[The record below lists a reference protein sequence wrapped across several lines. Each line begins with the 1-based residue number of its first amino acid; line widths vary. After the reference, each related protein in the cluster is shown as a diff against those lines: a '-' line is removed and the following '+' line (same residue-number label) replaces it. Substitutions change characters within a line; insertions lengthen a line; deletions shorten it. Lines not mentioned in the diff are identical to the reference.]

1 MPKKLT
7 VKDILASR
15 GVRKLTEIYTHT
27 PLEALAC
34 EEAGIDMI
42 ITSELNH
49 YQRIRAAA
57 PETFL
62 TVGLS
67 YGRHLDEY
75 TILKR
80 SFELAHQGADAIY
93 CPQSPRFIKA
103 IADEGIP
110 VIGHSGFVPYKATHY
125 GGFKAYGKTAGE
137 AEKILNDIIQIK
149 QSGAFAVEL
158 EIVPSEVAAEIAR
171 SIDIFL
177 IGMGSGL
184 ECDAQYLFSDD
195 VLGYN
200 PGHIP
205 RHAKVYADTY
215 HDFDRIKEKAVR
227 AYADFSEEVRQK
239 KYPAKEH
246 CVNIDVNELSK
257 WKKI

>member
-1 MPKKLT
+1 MAKKLT
-7 VKDILASR
+7 VKDLLAFR

-27 PLEALAC
+27 PLEAEAC

-42 ITSELNH
+42 ITSEMNH

-75 TILKR
+75 SILKR
-80 SFELAHQGADAIY
+80 SFELLHQGADAIY

-125 GGFKAYGKTAGE
+125 GGFKAYGKTAEE
-137 AEKILNDIIQIK
+137 AEKLLNDIIEIK
-149 QSGAFAVEL
+149 QAGAFAVEL

-171 SIDIFL
+171 RVDIFL
-177 IGMGSGL
+177 IGMGSGIG
-184 ECDAQYLFSDD
+184 CDAQYLFSDD

-205 RHAKVYADTY
+205 RHAKVYTNTGV
-215 HDFDRIKEKAVR
+215 DFDRIKEKAKG
-227 AYADFSEEVRQK
+227 AYAEFLDEVQQQ

-246 CVNIDVNELSK
+246 DIKIDLNELSK
-257 WKKI
+257 WKQT